1 MNFLREKLNKTVK
14 LAVMSALFYQMMS
27 TQAFAADPLSL
38 QQAVEKAVL
47 TNPQVLQ
54 SYRDFASVLREKD
67 AAFGRYLPSIDLS
80 ASYGAERKTD
90 PISFQNGVN
99 FTREQA
105 SLSLRQMLFDGFATP
120 NEIKRLDKT
129 SQAKLYELEYT
140 SQTTALDTTKAF
152 VDLIRYRNL
161 VNLAEDNY
169 VAHKIIYEQ
178 LLLKAK
184 SGVGKKSD
192 VEQAQS
198 RLSLADYNMTVEGSN
213 LHDIESRYE
222 NFVGNLPPKEINESL
237 PINKDIPKDPQEAV
251 KLAQLHNPLLL
262 GTIQDISAQ
271 KAVLDTKNASFMP
284 KVDFRA
290 RSDRGNDLAGY
301 DGRHKDDVAEVVMTW
316 NLFNGLTDYNLR
328 KREQERL
335 EVATNRRDKTCRD
348 VRLELDVAYN
358 DIKKL
363 TDQVNYLDARQISIE
378 KARDAYRKQFEI
390 GQRTL
395 VDLLNSENEVFE
407 AKRLYINTVN
417 DLAIAYARSHYQM
430 GSLLNVLGVSRFG
443 AAEAPLPIESSL
455 DGASIASCPAE
466 VASVYKVN
474 REYLDARAKE
484 AISTP
489 K

>member
-1 MNFLREKLNKTVK
+1 M
-14 LAVMSALFYQMMS
+14 
-27 TQAFAADPLSL
+27 
-38 QQAVEKAVL
+38 
-47 TNPQVLQ
+47 
-54 SYRDFASVLREKD
+54 
-67 AAFGRYLPSIDLS
+67 
-80 ASYGAERKTD
+80 
-90 PISFQNGVN
+90 
-99 FTREQA
+99 
-105 SLSLRQMLFDGFATP
+105 
-120 NEIKRLDKT
+120 
-129 SQAKLYELEYT
+129 
-140 SQTTALDTTKAF
+140 
-152 VDLIRYRNL
+152 
-161 VNLAEDNY
+161 
-169 VAHKIIYEQ
+169 
-178 LLLKAK
+178 
-184 SGVGKKSD
+184 
-192 VEQAQS
+192 
-198 RLSLADYNMTVEGSN
+198 
-213 LHDIESRYE
+213 
-222 NFVGNLPPKEINESL
+222 
-237 PINKDIPKDPQEAV
+237 
-251 KLAQLHNPLLL
+251 
-262 GTIQDISAQ
+262 
-271 KAVLDTKNASFMP
+271 
-284 KVDFRA
+284 
-290 RSDRGNDLAGY
+290 AGY